1 MMRPD
6 SGTAA
11 GRTEP
16 HGDPAGE
23 APPAGRAMA
32 RASGAALGGAARGGA
47 ALVMRRAWPAVVGL
61 GLGLL
66 ALGPGL
72 GRGFLLSYDM
82 VAVPRQPFG
91 AAMFGLSGGPARAVP
106 SDVALAVLSRVI
118 PADLAQKA
126 LLLAIFMLACAGA
139 AALLP
144 REPWFARLAAGVFYT
159 WNPFVAERL
168 IIGQWALLLGYA
180 GLPWVLR
187 AAHDLGREP
196 SWRGTGRLAVAL
208 LPAAVGGFAAM
219 TISALVALPAAAFS
233 ARQPAARR
241 PPPRTNEVP
250 LLQIEARQRHF
261 AASRLGPARWR
272 AGAITLA
279 VIGAAS
285 LPWLIPSLLRPVYA
299 DPAGVAAFAARAD
312 TPFGAAGSV
321 LMLGGMW
328 NARAVPAGY
337 GGGWSVLWLA
347 VVVTA
352 AAGYVLLGGRRRWP
366 GLGTAAL
373 AGLAIA
379 GLGLTGPGQDLLRAA
394 QALWPGFAVLRDG
407 QQFAAPLA
415 LVEALGAGLAAA
427 WLARGP
433 VPERAA
439 RPACQPDPYPGAAT
453 SQIVGDTNHLVGDT
467 NQVVGGT
474 NQMVGGTNQVVGGTN
489 QMAGA
494 GRAAGLMLAICL
506 LLAPVLLLPGL
517 AWGAAGRLRPAQY
530 PPGWLAAARL
540 IDSSP
545 AAGTVLVLPWAGY
558 RSPAWNGGRT
568 MLDPWPRLVSRP
580 VIWNDGPQVGPLQ
593 LRPDDPAARALD
605 RVIRGGGPLT
615 GALRA
620 AGVRFVISDG
630 GAGGVADRLP
640 GATKVTVS
648 PGLTVYL
655 LTGSSRK

>member
-1 MMRPD
+1 
-6 SGTAA
+6 
-11 GRTEP
+11 
-16 HGDPAGE
+16 
-23 APPAGRAMA
+23 
-32 RASGAALGGAARGGA
+32 
-47 ALVMRRAWPAVVGL
+47 
-61 GLGLL
+61 
-66 ALGPGL
+66 
-72 GRGFLLSYDM
+72 
-82 VAVPRQPFG
+82 
-91 AAMFGLSGGPARAVP
+91 VP
-106 SDVALAVLSRVI
+106 SDAVLAALSRVI

-144 REPWFARLAAGVFYT
+144 REPWYARLAAGVFYT

-219 TISALVALPAAAFS
+219 TISALVALPAAAVS
-233 ARQPAARR
+233 AKQPA
-241 PPPRTNEVP
+241 
-250 LLQIEARQRHF
+250 
-261 AASRLGPARWR
+261 ARWR
-272 AGAITLA
+272 AGAIVLA

-312 TPFGAAGSV
+312 TPFGSAGSV

-366 GLGTAAL
+366 GLGAAAL

-394 QALWPGFAVLRDG
+394 QSLWPGFAVLRDG

-415 LVEALGAGLAAA
+415 LAEALGAGLAAA

-433 VPERAA
+433 VA
-439 RPACQPDPYPGAAT
+439 RPARAD
-453 SQIVGDTNHLVGDT
+453 
-467 NQVVGGT
+467 
-474 NQMVGGTNQVVGGTN
+474 
-489 QMAGA
+489 
-494 GRAAGLMLAICL
+494 RAAGVALAVAL

-530 PPGWLAAARL
+530 PAGWLAAARL

-580 VIWNDGPQVGPLQ
+580 VIWNDGPRVGPLQ

-605 RVIRGGGPLT
+605 GVIRGGGPLT

>member
-16 HGDPAGE
+16 HGGPGDPATPARP
-23 APPAGRAMA
+23 APGRA
-32 RASGAALGGAARGGA
+32 GGAARGGGAGA
-47 ALVMRRAWPAVVGL
+47 ALAVRRAWPAVVGL

-106 SDVALAVLSRVI
+106 SDAVLAALSRVL

-233 ARQPAARR
+233 ALQPAARR
-241 PPPRTNEVP
+241 PPPRVNEVP
-250 LLQIEARQRHF
+250 LLQIEVKQRHF
-261 AASRLGPARWR
+261 VASGLGPARWR
-272 AGAITLA
+272 AGAIALA
-279 VIGAAS
+279 VIGAVS

-312 TPFGAAGSV
+312 TPFGSAGSV

-366 GLGTAAL
+366 GLGVAAL

-379 GLGLTGPGQDLLRAA
+379 GLGLTGAGQDLLRAA

-407 QQFAAPLA
+407 QEFAAPLA
-415 LVEALGAGLAAA
+415 LAEALGAGLAAA
-427 WLARGP
+427 WLARRP
-433 VPERAA
+433 VAVPKPVDVPLVPIEEPDGTLTGLER
-439 RPACQPDPYPGAAT
+439 RG
-453 SQIVGDTNHLVGDT
+453 GD
-467 NQVVGGT
+467 
-474 NQMVGGTNQVVGGTN
+474 
-489 QMAGA
+489 
-494 GRAAGLMLAICL
+494 RAGLALAMCL

-530 PPGWLAAARL
+530 PAGWLAAARL

-545 AAGTVLVLPWAGY
+545 AAGKVLVLPWAGY

-580 VIWNDGPQVGPLQ
+580 VIWNDGPRVGPLQ
-593 LRPDDPAARALD
+593 LRPDDPAGRALD
-605 RVIRGGGPLT
+605 GVIRGGGPLT

-630 GAGGVADRLP
+630 GAGGVVDRLP

-648 PGLTVYL
+648 PGLAVYL
-655 LTGSSRK
+655 LTGSVAK